1 MPKKKIIYH
10 LFVATNL
17 ILILAISPT
26 IIFGQ
31 DELNYIT
38 MDEAIDRALEKNNLI
53 RSSEYGVKK
62 ATWDKRQAWTQLFP
76 SLTINSRYMWI
87 DDSTYAL
94 RDFSRYFRSED
105 SEPPMPGFDFEIPQ
119 TVFQESYFTSLDVD
133 WTIFNAA
140 ILNGLSIASK
150 SKKMAEQQN
159 ESVINSILFQVISS
173 YLNVIYFTETLNW
186 QNEYL
191 ELSRLNFGKAERLYE
206 AGRYSKM
213 EALRWKVDYQQQK
226 SLVKNS
232 ESILRSSLTMLKRV
246 IDFDMDNSIKTE
258 NTIPEMLLSES
269 KKIQAK
275 SDDELLRMI
284 QLNDEELAKAN
295 AALAAAKSN
304 EELNKL
310 MYRNEF
316 SAFLPNIS
324 LSYQYAWRENNT
336 IELDDYSPETFMVNF
351 SFPIF
356 TSFRDVT
363 KTASSYY
370 AYKQSQEIYKDDLK
384 NTRYILTETINKI
397 INLKTQIDLS
407 KTNVEYNEY
416 NYRIAENQKEK
427 GLISNIDFID
437 AKLNLQ
443 NAKLTDIKNQ
453 YDFIAAMVELYYL
466 TGQLT
471 TMIN

>member
-1 MPKKKIIYH
+1 MVVLPIVIYGQED
-10 LFVATNL
+10 
-17 ILILAISPT
+17 IS
-26 IIFGQ
+26 
-31 DELNYIT
+31 YIT

-53 RSSEYGVKK
+53 LASEFGVKK
-62 ATWDKRQAWTQLFP
+62 ATWDKRRAWTQLFP

-87 DDSTYAL
+87 DEETYML
-94 RDFSRYFRSED
+94 RDFFRQNIRLFFPNL
-105 SEPPMPGFDFEIPQ
+105 PPDVEIPES
-119 TVFQESYFTSLDVD
+119 VYRESYFTSMDVD

-140 ILNGLSIASK
+140 ILNGISIANK
-150 SKKMAEQQN
+150 SKKIADKQN
-159 ESVINSILFQVISS
+159 ESTINSTLFQVISA
-173 YLNVIYFTETLNW
+173 YLNVVYFTETLKW
-186 QNEYL
+186 QQEYQ
-191 ELSRLNFGKAERLYE
+191 ELSRLNYEKAERLHE

-232 ESILRSSLTMLKRV
+232 ESVLRSSMTMLKRV
-246 IDFDMDNSIKTE
+246 INFDMDQEIKTE
-258 NTIPEMLLSES
+258 NTIPNQLLSES
-269 KKIQAK
+269 KKIQAMN
-275 SDDELLRMI
+275 DDALLEMI
-284 QLNDEELAKAN
+284 QLNNDELVEAN

-304 EELNKL
+304 EELNKSL
-310 MYRNEF
+310 YYNEY
-316 SAFLPNIS
+316 SAFLPNVS
-324 LSYQYAWRENNT
+324 LSYQYAWRENHT
-336 IELDDYSPETFMVNF
+336 IELDDYSPKTFMVNL

-370 AYKQSQEIYKDDLK
+370 AYKQSQELYNDDLN
-384 NTRYILTETINKI
+384 NTRFILTETVNKI

-416 NYRIAENQKEK
+416 NYRIAENQKDK
-427 GLISNIDFID
+427 GLISNMDFID

-466 TGQLT
+466 TGQL
-471 TMIN
+471 NSLVN